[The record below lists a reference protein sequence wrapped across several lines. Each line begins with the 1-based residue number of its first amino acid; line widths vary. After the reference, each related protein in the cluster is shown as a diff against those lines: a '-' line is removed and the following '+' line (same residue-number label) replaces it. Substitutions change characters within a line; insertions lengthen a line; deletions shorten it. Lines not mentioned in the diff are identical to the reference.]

1 MFFEINK
8 IHLCRLLLRNTIETM
23 IFPAVN
29 SSSESECNVVE
40 LKNNS
45 QKRKIVKHLF
55 LYGAMTN
62 TEIGQ
67 KLKLSTPKIISLLT
81 ELIADGFVEELGQG
95 NSSGGRKPNL
105 FGNSERAF
113 YIVGIS
119 IGINKTSVSIFNAK
133 NQKIT
138 DDHILPLTI
147 SHGTSII
154 DPIVEFTENIIHT
167 KKISRER
174 ILGIGIE
181 MPGMID
187 SETGINK
194 TYLVSEVPVA
204 ELFKSKFGL
213 EVLIEN
219 DAKTRAFAELRFGL
233 ARSKRNV
240 LSIHLD
246 WGIGL
251 GIIVNGKLYKGRDG
265 FAGEFGH
272 IPMAENGILCKC
284 GKQGCLETIASG
296 TAIVRLAK
304 EGMKTGKSS
313 FLEKLTDNDPE
324 KLEIRKVVQ
333 AAIMGDQYSISILA
347 NVGHWLGKGFAYLIQ
362 IFNPDMIIL
371 GGRMSEANQFILPPI
386 QQSIHIFCNP
396 ELSNDLEIKVSE
408 LGSQAGM
415 QGVSALLLEH
425 VLDRN

>member
-1 MFFEINK
+1 MSFSPVK
-8 IHLCRLLLRNTIETM
+8 Y
-23 IFPAVN
+23 
-29 SSSESECNVVE
+29 SEEGDLNVVE
-40 LKNNS
+40 LKNNA
-45 QKRKIVKHLF
+45 QKRKIIKHLF

-62 TEIGQ
+62 TDLG
-67 KLKLSTPKIISLLT
+67 KYVKLSTPKIISLLN
-81 ELIADGFVEELGQG
+81 ELKNEGLIEELGQG
-95 NSSGGRKPNL
+95 NSSGGRRPNL
-105 FGNSERAF
+105 YGNKEDAF

-119 IGINKTSVSIFNAK
+119 INIYKTSVSIFNAK
-133 NQKIT
+133 NQRIT

-154 DPIVEFTENIIHT
+154 DPIVEFTENIIQE
-167 KKISRER
+167 KQLPREK

-181 MPGMID
+181 MPGMVD

-194 TYLVSEVPVA
+194 TYMVSDLPVA
-204 ELFKSKFGL
+204 EVFSSKFGL

-233 ARSKRNV
+233 AHRKKNV
-240 LSIHLD
+240 LAIHLD

-272 IPMAENGILCKC
+272 LPMVDNGILCKC

-296 TAIVRLAK
+296 TAIARMAK
-304 EGMKTGKSS
+304 EGMKAGRSS
-313 FLEKLTDNDPE
+313 FLSQLIDDDIEKI
-324 KLEIRKVVQ
+324 EIREVVQ
-333 AAIMGDQYSISILA
+333 AAVMGDQYSISILA

-362 IFNPDMIIL
+362 IFNPELIIL

-386 QQSIHIFCNP
+386 QQAIQIFCNP
-396 ELSNDLEIKVSE
+396 ELSNDIEIKVSE
-408 LGSQAGM
+408 LGSQAGI
-415 QGVSALLLEH
+415 QGVAALVLERI
-425 VLDRN
+425 LDKN